1 MTAPDGTAR
10 PRAGAIAR
18 HVPQWPAGM
27 RLVKFTLAVVA
38 AVLIAIGIAAYYGGD
53 DVELPFAYEG
63 FD

>member
-1 MTAPDGTAR
+1 
-10 PRAGAIAR
+10 
-18 HVPQWPAGM
+18 M

-38 AVLIAIGIAAYYGGD
+38 AVLIAIGIAVYYGGD